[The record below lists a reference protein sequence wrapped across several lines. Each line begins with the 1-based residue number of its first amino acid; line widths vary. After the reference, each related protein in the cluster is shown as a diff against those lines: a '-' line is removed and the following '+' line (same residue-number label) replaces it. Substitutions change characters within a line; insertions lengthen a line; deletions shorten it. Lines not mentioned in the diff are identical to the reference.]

1 MRKTALHGKVKERR
15 GEWLIGVD
23 TQNVPCL
30 SIVATQ
36 YKTRKRRIRR
46 LLMRAEARINDG

>member
-23 TQNVPCL
+23 TQNVPCFP
-30 SIVATQ
+30 IVATQ